1 MGFLFDLVKYLFVGF
16 FGFIGLL
23 VVLALLFGKRKV
35 TKWEYEADFRDA
47 NGREFGEFDIEM
59 SRIEKEEP
67 DFSFRAKFKMR
78 HEALK
83 LHQTVQVFLEDSL
96 VLEGMVKE
104 AGRILLRQDEHLR
117 TEITDAQVGQIC
129 RIVCGGQELF
139 RQPILED

>member
-1 MGFLFDLVKYLFVGF
+1 MLFNIVKYLFLGF
-16 FGFIGLL
+16 FGLIGLL
-23 VVLALLFGKRKV
+23 FVLALLFGKRKI
-35 TKWEYEADFRDA
+35 TKWEYEAEFRDGR
-47 NGREFGEFDIEM
+47 GREFGEFDIEM

-83 LHQTVQVFLEDSL
+83 LHQTVQVFLEDRL

-104 AGRILLRQDEHLR
+104 AGRVLLRQDEHLR
-117 TEITDAQVGQIC
+117 TEITDAQVGQVC

-139 RQPILED
+139 REPILED